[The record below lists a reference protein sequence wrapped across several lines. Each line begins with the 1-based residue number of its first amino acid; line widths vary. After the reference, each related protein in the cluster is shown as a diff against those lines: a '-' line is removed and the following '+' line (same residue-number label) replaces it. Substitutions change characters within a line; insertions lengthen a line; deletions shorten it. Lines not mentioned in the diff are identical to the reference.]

1 MADQAALHMRHAEV
15 VFLAS
20 YLNSLTEWDARASV
34 RIVQKDR
41 VVGFFGAPPTGCIT
55 FVAVP
60 LSSAGEPEEV
70 VHSRTVSAGRMRDV
84 LGDVSLPPRGFAG
97 RRLRVP
103 DPVTGPL
110 ELLTLPPL
118 SGWERTAS
126 TTAAELSPLIDDALA
141 EFRRRVPQDANVDAA
156 AAQRV
161 AEEIWSRPA
170 LDGVPMRAVHSAH
183 RLGFLSKESATVDAA
198 ATPGWTRLATPSGQ
212 VFAAEGTSNLTLGA
226 LTGL

>member
-1 MADQAALHMRHAEV
+1 MRHAEV

-20 YLNSLTEWDARASV
+20 YLNNLTEWDARASV
-34 RIVQKDR
+34 RITQRDR

-70 VHSRTVSAGRMRDV
+70 VHGRTVSAGRMRDI

-97 RRLRVP
+97 RKLRVP

-118 SGWERTAS
+118 SGWEGVGS
-126 TTAAELSPLIDDALA
+126 TTAGDLNPLVEQALA
-141 EFRRRVPQDANVDAA
+141 EFRRRVPEGGDVDAA

-170 LDGVPMRAVHSAH
+170 PGGVPMRAVHTAR
-183 RLGFLSKESATVDAA
+183 RLGFLTNAEAQVGA
-198 ATPGWTRLATPSGQ
+198 ATTAGWTRLATPSGQ
-212 VFAAEGTSNLTLGA
+212 VFTPDGASNLTLGS
-226 LTGL
+226 LV

>member
-20 YLNSLTEWDARASV
+20 YLNSLTEWDARAAV
-34 RIVQKDR
+34 RIVQRDR

-55 FVAVP
+55 FIAVP
-60 LSSAGEPEEV
+60 LSSAGEEQEV

-118 SGWERTAS
+118 SGWERTES
-126 TTAAELSPLIDDALA
+126 TTAEALGPLVEEALG
-141 EFRRRVPQDANVDAA
+141 EFRRRVPQDANIEAA

-170 LDGVPMRAVHSAH
+170 LGDVPVRAVHTAH
-183 RLGFLSKESATVDAA
+183 RLGFLNKDTATVDAA
-198 ATPGWTRLATPSGQ
+198 QVPGWTRLATPSGQ
-212 VFAAEGTSNLTLGA
+212 VFTALGTSNLTLGSV
-226 LTGL
+226 TGR

>member
-1 MADQAALHMRHAEV
+1 MRHAEV

-70 VHSRTVSAGRMRDV
+70 VHGRTVSAGRMRDV

-118 SGWERTAS
+118 SGWERTGS
-126 TTAAELSPLIDDALA
+126 TTAAELSPLIDGALG

-170 LDGVPMRAVHSAH
+170 LDDVPMRAVHTAH

-198 ATPGWTRLATPSGQ
+198 IAPGWTRLATPSGQ
-212 VFAAEGTSNLTLGA
+212 VFTAEGTSNLTLGA
-226 LTGL
+226 VTGL